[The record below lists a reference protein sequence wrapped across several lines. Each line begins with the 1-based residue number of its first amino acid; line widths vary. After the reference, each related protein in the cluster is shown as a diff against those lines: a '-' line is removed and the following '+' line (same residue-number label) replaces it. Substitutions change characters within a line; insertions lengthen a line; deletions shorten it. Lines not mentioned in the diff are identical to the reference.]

1 LTLSQALLRGNLC
14 KLYTPVCLCYQ
25 AV

>member
-1 LTLSQALLRGNLC
+1 M
-14 KLYTPVCLCYQ
+14 CLCYQ

>member
-1 LTLSQALLRGNLC
+1 LGKLL
-14 KLYTPVCLCYQ
+14 TPVCLCYQ